1 MKKRESEGKE
11 VAPRRNGG
19 LSRWLGN
26 GDRPLDLFLRDREGF
41 HQVLDRLFDDLW
53 QGNGRLP
60 SLLEPW
66 PAGDLNPSVDQ
77 SEDDKA
83 YHVKAELPGMD
94 ESDVDVSFADGL
106 LTISGEKKQEK
117 EEKDKDY
124 YRSERSFGAFRR
136 VLSFPGA
143 VDESKIHAS
152 FKKGVLSVDLPK
164 TKEAQ
169 KKARKIPVKAAS

>member
-1 MKKRESEGKE
+1 MKKSESKE

-19 LSRWLGN
+19 LRRWFGN
-26 GDRPLDLFLRDREGF
+26 GDRPFDLFPRDRDGF
-41 HQVLDRLFDDLW
+41 HQALDRLFDDFW

-66 PAGDLNPSVDQ
+66 AAGELCPSVDQ
-77 SEDDKA
+77 TEDDKA

-94 ESDVDVSFADGL
+94 EADVDVSFADGL

-117 EEKDKDY
+117 EEKDKDH

-143 VDESKIHAS
+143 VDESKIQAA

-169 KKARKIPVKAAS
+169 SKVRKISVKAER

>member
-1 MKKRESEGKE
+1 MRKREMESKE
-11 VAPRRNGG
+11 LAPRRNGG
-19 LSRWLGN
+19 LKRWFDN
-26 GDRPLDLFLRDREGF
+26 GGRSLDLFLRDRDGF
-41 HQVLDRLFDDLW
+41 HQALDKMFNDLW
-53 QGNGRLP
+53 EGNGHFP

-66 PAGDLNPSVDQ
+66 PVGDLNPSVDQ
-77 SEDDKA
+77 TEDDKA

-136 VLSFPGA
+136 VLSIPGA
-143 VDESKIHAS
+143 VDDSKIQAT

-164 TKEAQ
+164 SKEAQ
-169 KKARKIPVKAAS
+169 AKVKNIPVTTAK